1 MLTGLIISEVEPVV
15 ENTHVKVVE
24 RCVAYHEGSA
34 IYGDGMDAPYIY
46 CKGDIYGS

>member
-1 MLTGLIISEVEPVV
+1 MY
-15 ENTHVKVVE
+15 KVVE
-24 RCVAYHEGSA
+24 RHVAYHEVSA